1 MSAPTSSTGPHR
13 PSARR
18 SLPVEQVGGRSDNPL
33 PSVACGLALRAS
45 GSPSKHK
52 MAFIA
57 AKDDLE
63 HLFTANQCSKRT
75 SGSRN
80 GRNCVERRSKSTDT
94 PADGKPA
101 AGELLWYQGRVTWP
115 VRKR

>member
-1 MSAPTSSTGPHR
+1 MASCKGTAGSSKTYGIT
-13 PSARR
+13 AAM
-18 SLPVEQVGGRSDNPL
+18 GGRSDNPL

-80 GRNCVERRSKSTDT
+80 ARNCVERRLKSTDT

-101 AGELLWYQGRVTWP
+101 AGELPGIRGALLG
-115 VRKR
+115 